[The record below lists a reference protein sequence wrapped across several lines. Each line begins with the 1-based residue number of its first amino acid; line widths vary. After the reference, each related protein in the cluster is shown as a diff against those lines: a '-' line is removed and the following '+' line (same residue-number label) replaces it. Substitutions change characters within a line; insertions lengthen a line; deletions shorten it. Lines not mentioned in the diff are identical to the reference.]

1 MIKKDYNPK
10 NYEEVSLDQIKGGHF
25 TEVFVSNN
33 QYDVDSLVPDKH
45 HLTNFDLVAQE
56 GSWLVLDNYGNEEL
70 STNIEKR
77 LLGTNPYTIAINR
90 KTGQIYSVVFCVN
103 KAAPEQTFAAFLGF
117 LAANFHEKH
126 LVPAEY
132 LVRLDELK
140 SHKRPF
146 NLTFEGKTLL
156 SFIDRE
162 IGYNELSS
170 DLIVH
175 LDFRPMSLE
184 ITAGMYREVSWAWT
198 RSE

>member
-56 GSWLVLDNYGNEEL
+56 GSWLVLDNYGN
-70 STNIEKR
+70 
-77 LLGTNPYTIAINR
+77 
-90 KTGQIYSVVFCVN
+90 
-103 KAAPEQTFAAFLGF
+103 